1 MCCRFTCVFY
11 IDLLCSFM
19 LNNYDSFAN
28 YVGTKHKKETDILI
42 KKVRILLL
50 RLGIGYLINIAC
62 FLIVCFVNRKTK
74 DEGEGGFLLFCSIVI
89 FAVCF
94 YAFITFSL
102 VYRISR
108 FSSIVDNSKAEY
120 KVSKYQKFMMVYKC
134 LDVIFD
140 IAVLLYSFILS
151 DWKLTAFT
159 IAATAVLCTDVA
171 LNVIVL
177 IKNCCSDEERSDK
190 YRSSE
195 NNPAFEIP
203 EDGSNAMH
211 RIDDYREESVSW
223 EGPDLERLPPKTVSL
238 SDTSVNRRSNRE
250 TDYQQK
256 SSHRV
261 IHEVHEKVKEQK
273 FEMHPPHTLQ
283 GCENVDRRSM
293 KDNRLQQTSSYQGMH
308 TDSQDLFDRGRG
320 PHDGIPQKFS
330 DSYDH
335 DDEFEQRKTDNTEF
349 YKQSNSER
357 PPPYSTVIKD
367 KNNRDHDVSEEKD
380 QEKYKEKFESKRN
393 KDMKNSN
400 IEHVER
406 NDRNAIESRRTSR
419 RVDIQEEELHDEH
432 EHVRN
437 IETKKSNLE
446 RDNLYSLESRP
457 TNRLADDPDEE
468 NQEEHEHKTCIET
481 RKSNLE
487 SSNRYFKEPGRTQ
500 SSVDVQDE
508 DFPEEYIPA
517 STNEIH
523 KSNLESSNCYPIEPR
538 HTQRSVDVQEE
549 DFPEGYIPANTNEIN
564 NIEDSSEYCEEP
576 EVEKSP
582 DVVKAQVATSDFNT
596 SSDWVEFEEKFSDA
610 VDKDLIEDCE
620 V

>member
-1 MCCRFTCVFY
+1 
-11 IDLLCSFM
+11 M
-19 LNNYDSFAN
+19 LSNYDSFAN
-28 YVGTKHKKETDILI
+28 YVETKHKTETDILI

-108 FSSIVDNSKAEY
+108 FSSIVDDPKDDSEYKVDDNSKAEY

-151 DWKLTAFT
+151 DWELTAFT
-159 IAATAVLCTDVA
+159 IAATSVLCTDIV

-177 IKNCCSDEERSDK
+177 MKNCCSDEERSDK
-190 YRSSE
+190 YCSNE
-195 NNPAFEIP
+195 NNKAFETDEIQ

-211 RIDDYREESVSW
+211 RNYDYREESVSR
-223 EGPDLERLPPKTVSL
+223 EEPESERLPPKSVPL

-256 SSHRV
+256 TSHRV
-261 IHEVHEKVKEQK
+261 SHEVHENVKEQK

-335 DDEFEQRKTDNTEF
+335 DDEFDQRKTDNTEF
-349 YKQSNSER
+349 Y
-357 PPPYSTVIKD
+357 
-367 KNNRDHDVSEEKD
+367 
-380 QEKYKEKFESKRN
+380 
-393 KDMKNSN
+393 KNSN

-406 NDRNAIESRRTSR
+406 NDRNAIEYGRTSK
-419 RVDIQEEELHDEH
+419 RVDIQEKEFHDEH
-432 EHVRN
+432 GHVRN
-437 IETKKSNLE
+437 IEMKKSNLE

-468 NQEEHEHKTCIET
+468 KQEEHDRKKCIET
-481 RKSNLE
+481 RRSKLE
-487 SSNRYFKEPGRTQ
+487 SSNRNSKEPRRTQ
-500 SSVDVQDE
+500 SSVDVQE
-508 DFPEEYIPA
+508 KDFLEEYIPA
-517 STNEIH
+517 STNEIQ
-523 KSNLESSNCYPIEPR
+523 KSNIESSNRYSVEPR
-538 HTQRSVDVQEE
+538 GPQSSVDVQEE
-549 DFPEGYIPANTNEIN
+549 DCPEECIPASTNEIHKSKLESNNHYSKEPRRTQSRVDGEEEDVPEGYIPASTNEIH
-564 NIEDSSEYCEEP
+564 NIEDSSEYCEET
-576 EVEKSP
+576 EVEKSS
-582 DVVKAQVATSDFNT
+582 DVVQEPNATSDFNT
-596 SSDWVEFEEKFSDA
+596 SSDWDGFEEIVSDA
-610 VDKDLIEDCE
+610 VNKEYIEDCE